1 LTKWATFMG
10 KLIGLTILA
19 LVILVSSAQFLA
31 VGAALEEVD
40 VVVNKANSA
49 TLLSREEVRRIFLGD
64 KSSWPGGKRITV
76 LMLMPDQP
84 ERGIIL
90 RELLKM
96 NESDYTKYFLQ
107 AAFTGRV
114 QAAPRDL
121 PSAPQM
127 KAHLVANPNA
137 IGYLKKEDV
146 DDSVKVVLRLP

>member
-1 LTKWATFMG
+1 MG
-10 KLIGLTILA
+10 KLIRLTTLA
-19 LVILVSSAQFLA
+19 LVVLVSCAQFLA
-31 VGAALEEVD
+31 VNAAFEEVD
-40 VVVNKANSA
+40 VVVNKANGA

-76 LMLMPDQP
+76 LMLTPDQP
-84 ERGIIL
+84 ERGFIL